1 MPDKPTI
8 REQWQAYRKTACE
21 WCAAGCDG
29 SFMRD
34 GKHYAQLVNNE
45 PFGGPAAPC
54 TAMTFE
60 AWAEWRI
67 ERLTEALKE
76 SREIITHST
85 IQCNHILDEEPDECG
100 NVDDC
105 VFHALLQNC
114 DDALAAQPESGV
126 TKYEPAK

>member
-1 MPDKPTI
+1 MTDNPTI
-8 REQWQAYRKTACE
+8 REQWQAYAKEACA

-60 AWAEWRI
+60 AWCAWRI
-67 ERLTEALKE
+67 ERLT
-76 SREIITHST
+76 
-85 IQCNHILDEEPDECG
+85 
-100 NVDDC
+100 
-105 VFHALLQNC
+105 
-114 DDALAAQPESGV
+114 DALRSNREGYLNILEVRKLASGRYGALTREEVEQVIAEIDGALVAQPESGV
-126 TKYEPAK
+126 TTPEPPK